1 MAQLRAV
8 LFFFICVLCWS
19 WHVPARE
26 IFISEQG
33 SQLPSCLDEHNH
45 VPCQSLVAVSHYV
58 THHRLNNTVIRI
70 NGTHYTLQGVAN
82 FSGVENITI
91 TGEQTHISC
100 NRTNTSG
107 AGIVFEKSSNIKL
120 QDFTVSN
127 CGVPTVRNL
136 SDGDVSSAIVVHSS
150 SSATISF
157 VKVSCSN
164 GGGLAIINTIG
175 VVQVVNSTFAHN
187 SISYQSQGMKNGG
200 GINIVFDNLHSNH
213 ALFVISDCNFTNNTA
228 SSHQSKMAVWQ
239 YSKKNGGGGGISVE
253 FFNYSHSNKV
263 LLCNISI
270 SNNTAIFGGWLY
282 VYHNSGTHNNSITV
296 LDSVFIMNTA
306 SILPGGGADVGF
318 MSTTSDPPFGN
329 SIRIQRTL
337 FYSNN
342 ALYGGGLSVFI
353 DCVEHLNFNTIIVED
368 CEFRSN
374 KAASGAAVN
383 VNPKSSKFEV
393 SQCIG
398 TFSIC
403 DCHFIGSSDFFFK
416 TSHHAHGSAFWVSKV
431 PVQFSGN
438 VSFTGNTNSALHVTS
453 ADVSFTDN
461 SIYSFFNNVG
471 DCGGAIHLV
480 SGSKMI
486 VRTNVTFFFVN
497 NTASLGGAICALMEE
512 IHSFVYTESCFIST
526 KQSETISFNFNNNSA
541 LLVGNDIFASS
552 LQSCITQC
560 APVTSLNVTGL
571 FTKQCIGEFNF
582 DGQNLTKNASDVA
595 TYPLDIIFTSNNSEL
610 SIIPGTYFNLP
621 VELVDELGS
630 DVTNSFTITVKVHPF
645 NSKMPIALN
654 HRVIDGRNIKIF
666 GKPGWKGWLLL
677 ENYGIRRSI
686 GFEISHC
693 PPGFI
698 PENFECI
705 CSTKSYRYIRCDNCY
720 ASLLIGHWIGYHS
733 SKSEKQLHTGQCV
746 IGLCSQNLSA
756 TIQLPRSSEQLEATV
771 CDTNHSGVLCSTC
784 TGNNSVYYHS
794 PQFAC
799 RSSDS
804 CHYGI
809 PLYIATDLLPVT
821 LTFLVILLFKV
832 SLTSGALYSFVFFVQ
847 MTSLSIDKVE
857 LLVVSNNI
865 LKHVLH
871 LFLNTYDIFN
881 LAMGNG
887 YHLQFC
893 IVQTKNIMI
902 LFMFNYL
909 TVLYAFF
916 LVLATILLLRLHSC
930 YSCVKLCRR
939 CGRRNIRGSIVDG
952 MSAFLVLCYFQCA
965 VTTSRILAPSSLYG
979 IGDKLYKTVPLY
991 NGELEYFK
999 GEHLFYAVPAL
1010 LCIIFILIPPPTILL
1025 LEPLLTWLFSISFFT
1040 ESRLKWMYNRLRLKL
1055 MPFLDSFQACFK
1067 DKHRFF
1073 AGLYFVY
1080 RILFPL
1086 LPLVNNSNPRFYF
1099 TAQLI
1104 LFMIAVIHIILQP
1117 YKKNWHNIL
1126 ELCIMVDL
1134 LFLNS
1139 VAYINSNYFL
1149 SKYSHILPTVVWT
1162 NIVEMFLLSL
1172 PLVYLVCYIAVTIY
1186 QKVLPLQCCLQI
1198 IRRRMNQDLENSEE
1212 TFPAR
1217 LLDQFSDNY
1226 KTF

>member
-1 MAQLRAV
+1 
-8 LFFFICVLCWS
+8 
-19 WHVPARE
+19 
-26 IFISEQG
+26 
-33 SQLPSCLDEHNH
+33 
-45 VPCQSLVAVSHYV
+45 
-58 THHRLNNTVIRI
+58 
-70 NGTHYTLQGVAN
+70 
-82 FSGVENITI
+82 
-91 TGEQTHISC
+91 
-100 NRTNTSG
+100 
-107 AGIVFEKSSNIKL
+107 
-120 QDFTVSN
+120 
-127 CGVPTVRNL
+127 
-136 SDGDVSSAIVVHSS
+136 
-150 SSATISF
+150 
-157 VKVSCSN
+157 
-164 GGGLAIINTIG
+164 
-175 VVQVVNSTFAHN
+175 
-187 SISYQSQGMKNGG
+187 
-200 GINIVFDNLHSNH
+200 
-213 ALFVISDCNFTNNTA
+213 
-228 SSHQSKMAVWQ
+228 MAVWQ
-239 YSKKNGGGGGISVE
+239 YSKKNGGGGGISVG

-270 SNNTAIFGGWLY
+270 SNNTAIFGGGLY

-329 SIRIQRTL
+329 SIRIQKTL
-337 FYSNN
+337 FDSNN

-353 DCVEHLNFNTIIVED
+353 DCVEHFNFNTIIVKD
-368 CEFRSN
+368 CEFHSN

-383 VNPKSSKFEV
+383 VNPGSLKSEAG
-393 SQCIG
+393 QYIG
-398 TFSIC
+398 TVSIC
-403 DCHFIGSSDFFFK
+403 DCQFICNTDFSFK
-416 TSHHAHGSAFWVSKV
+416 TSHHAQRGAFWVSKV

-438 VSFTGNTNSALHVTS
+438 VSFTGNTNSALHVIS
-453 ADVSFTDN
+453 ADLNFTDN

-486 VRTNVTFFFVN
+486 VGTNVTFFFIN

-526 KQSETISFNFNNNSA
+526 KQSENISFNFNNNSA
-541 LLVGNDIFASS
+541 SLVGNDIFASS

-560 APVTSLNVTGL
+560 AELTVTGL

-582 DGQNLTKNASDVA
+582 DGQNLTKNTSDVA

-610 SIIPGTYFNLP
+610 SIIPGMYFNLP

-645 NSKMPIALN
+645 NSDMPIALN
-654 HRVIDGRNIKIF
+654 HRVIDGRTIKVF

-698 PENFECI
+698 LENFECI
-705 CSTKSYRYIRCDNCY
+705 CHSYLSHKHYRYISCY
-720 ASLLIGHWIGYHS
+720 DDYTAFSIGHWIGYLGNT
-733 SKSEKQLHTGQCV
+733 SEKRLYTSHCV

-756 TIQLPRSSEQLEATV
+756 TIHLPRSSEQLEATV
-771 CDTNHSGVLCSTC
+771 CDTDRCGILCSSC
-784 TGNNSVYYHS
+784 TGNYSVYYHS
-794 PQFAC
+794 PRFVC
-799 RSSDS
+799 RSSDG

-809 PLYIATDLLPVT
+809 PLYIATELLPVT
-821 LTFLVILLFKV
+821 VIFLVILLFKV
-832 SLTSGALYSFVFFVQ
+832 SLTSGALYSFVFFAQ
-847 MTSLSIDKVE
+847 MISLTINKFE
-857 LLVVSNNI
+857 MLVVSNKI
-865 LKHVLH
+865 LRNALH
-871 LFLNTYDIFN
+871 FFLNVYNIFN

-887 YHLQFC
+887 HYPHFC

-916 LVLATILLLRLHSC
+916 LVLATILVLRLHSC

-952 MSAFLVLCYFQCA
+952 LSAFLVLCYFQCA

-979 IGDKLYKTVPLY
+979 IGNKFYKTMPLY
-991 NGELEYFK
+991 NGKMEYFK

-1010 LCIIFILIPPPTILL
+1010 LCVIFILIPPPTILL
-1025 LEPLLTWLFSISFFT
+1025 LEPLLTKLFSIGFFT
-1040 ESRLKWMYNRLRLKL
+1040 ESRVKWMYSRLRLKL

-1067 DKHRFF
+1067 DKHRFI

-1086 LPLVNNSNPRFYF
+1086 LALINNSIPCFF
-1099 TAQLI
+1099 FATQSALSV
-1104 LFMIAVIHIILQP
+1104 IAIIHIILQP

-1126 ELCIMVDL
+1126 ELCVMVNL
-1134 LFLNS
+1134 LFLNFITS
-1139 VAYINSNYFL
+1139 TNSNVFL
-1149 SKYSHILPTVVWT
+1149 SQYKHLLPEIGATSSLE
-1162 NIVEMFLLSL
+1162 IFLLSL
-1172 PLVYLVCYIAVTIY
+1172 PLVYLICYVVVIIY
-1186 QKVLPLQCCLQI
+1186 QKVAPM
-1198 IRRRMNQDLENSEE
+1198 RRCMRNKNNVKLEDSEDE
-1212 TFPAR
+1212 FPAR
-1217 LLDQFSDNY
+1217 LLDQLPDD
-1226 KTF
+1226 